1 MTAAVRFLVRN
12 DLRRRWRRFVVLA
25 LLVAVVGGVSIAAVL
40 GADRSRTALDR
51 FVQATNPADFAIFV
65 QDQAQLDGIDRIAE
79 VDTMARFTV
88 LGLVPEQIFGRDDA
102 LVSIFAP
109 HDTAGFEMNRYRVIE
124 GRAPAPD
131 AVDEIA
137 LHEAT
142 AAMLGVGVG
151 DHLSMLGFSPG
162 DVAQLIAH
170 GGRIDRPSGPTV
182 DMTVVALVR
191 DPTDVVNRAAD
202 MVATTVSP
210 AVYER
215 YHDQVGSFGDGAFV
229 TLAPG
234 ADLAS
239 FTAQVAERSPEAD
252 IERWT
257 GATSV
262 AETGF
267 GTTLEV
273 IGNGLLLIAAVVA
286 FAGLLTLWQAF
297 GRVQVDR
304 LPEDANLERL
314 GLGRRPRLVARLVP
328 GVVVAC
334 CGALGAGAV
343 ALGLSGR
350 FPIGVAARAEP
361 DPGID
366 ADPRIVLGMIVTF
379 VLVVA
384 LVAGS
389 AAARAGT
396 GRIRAGAAPV
406 PDAEPCPAGSGPV
419 RSSSP
424 ATAEGWFP
432 PRAAVTVGALAITAA
447 LVFSASMRHLEST
460 PRLFGWGFDTAVS
473 SGDVDAPTLRDGV
486 SVGDDPAVREVGQ
499 ALFQVAMEIDGSPA
513 YGAAIGDGTGTIGP
527 VVARGR
533 VPRAADEVAIG
544 RETLHQIGR
553 SIGDDVTIDAG
564 HGPASFHVVGQAVVP
579 VSSDGGRVGDG
590 VAMTT
595 AALPRLGLDV
605 NDGCVQESC
614 YGQLVVRWKDGADV
628 EAAHAR
634 LEAPG
639 APAFEQPVPPAE
651 VERLTEVDA
660 MPWIVAALLA
670 VLAAYAV
677 VHALTLTVLR
687 RRRDLAVFRALGGT
701 PRQVRW
707 GVAVHIVV
715 VVGWSAGIGAVSGVV
730 AGRALWRVVGDAV
743 GVVPAPAVPILWL
756 VALPVAIVAIAEL
769 AAVVPAWAASRA
781 RASLELRSE

>member
-12 DLRRRWRRFVVLA
+12 DLRRRWRRFVALS
-25 LLVAVVGGVSIAAVL
+25 LLVAVVGGVGIAAVL

-65 QDQAQLDGIDRIAE
+65 QDQAQLDGLDGIAE

-88 LGLVPEQIFGRDDA
+88 LGLVPEQILGRDDA
-102 LVSIFAP
+102 FVSIFAP
-109 HDTAGFEMNRYRVIE
+109 HDAAGFEMNRYRVIE

-151 DHLSMLGFSPG
+151 DHLSMRGFSPG
-162 DVAQLIAH
+162 DVAQLIEN
-170 GGRIDRPSGPTV
+170 GGRIDQPSGPTV
-182 DMTVVALVR
+182 DMTVVALIR

-215 YHDQVGSFGDGAFV
+215 YHDEVGSFGDGAFV

-239 FTAQVAERSPEAD
+239 FTAQVAERSPDAE

-257 GATSV
+257 GGTSV

-273 IGNGLLLIAAVVA
+273 IGNGLLLIAAVVV

-297 GRVQVDR
+297 GRAQVDR

-328 GVVVAC
+328 GVVVAG
-334 CGALGAGAV
+334 CGAIGAGAV
-343 ALGLSGR
+343 ALGLSAR

-366 ADPRIVLGMIVTF
+366 PDPRIVLGMVVTF

-389 AAARAGT
+389 AAARPGT
-396 GRIRAGAAPV
+396 SRIRAGVGRRAVSGRLGPGPLVVASDRRGLV
-406 PDAEPCPAGSGPV
+406 PS
-419 RSSSP
+419 
-424 ATAEGWFP
+424 T
-432 PRAAVTVGALAITAA
+432 RAAVTVGALAITAA

-473 SGDVDAPTLRDGV
+473 SGDYDAPTLRDGV
-486 SVGDDPAVREVGQ
+486 SVADDPAVREADR
-499 ALFQVAMEIDGSPA
+499 ALLQIAMEIDGSPA
-513 YGAAIGDGTGTIGP
+513 YGAAIGNGTGTIGP

-564 HGPASFHVVGQAVVP
+564 HGPASFHIVGQAVVP

-595 AALPRLGLDV
+595 GALPRLGLDV

-614 YGQLVVRWKDGADV
+614 YGQLVVRWQDGADV
-628 EAAHAR
+628 EAAHTR
-634 LEAPG
+634 LEVPG
-639 APAFEQPVPPAE
+639 SPSFEQPVPPAE

-707 GVAVHIVV
+707 GVAAHIVV

-730 AGRALWRVVGDAV
+730 AGRALWRVVADAV
-743 GVVPAPAVPILWL
+743 GVVPAPTVPVLWL

-769 AAVVPAWAASRA
+769 AAVVPAWSASHA